1 MAGVKPSKTGASG
14 TPPPLKQAFFSGR
27 SHAYAVEPDPSRLNC
42 PRMTIPP
49 PSPLLS
55 PTPPHGDFDPSVL
68 EAGVEQIL
76 ALFRRLHDEGALPPV
91 LSQVAPGAIA
101 AQLAPTAP
109 AVGES
114 LATIL
119 ADIERIIVPGITH
132 WHHPSFFAY
141 FANSSSVP
149 SLLGEFLTSGL
160 NANAMLWVTS
170 PAATELEQRVLEWL
184 WTAMGLPDAASWFGI
199 ITDTASM
206 SVMLA
211 IAAAR
216 EHAGL
221 DIRRRG
227 MAGRAD
233 LPVLRVYCTSH
244 THSSVAKACITLG
257 IGSDNVVAI
266 PVDAEFRMRVDAL
279 EAALTADRAASMRPL
294 AVVATVGTTST
305 SSIDPVPA
313 IADVCAR
320 EKVWLHID
328 AAYAGVMGIAPEY
341 RWVLDG
347 VERADSV
354 VTNPHKWLFTTMDCS
369 ALWTRHQ
376 DVLRNAFSLVAEYLV
391 TARDSQVVNYMDYG
405 VQLGRRFRALK
416 LWMVMRA
423 FGTDGLASRLRDH
436 CAMAREF
443 AAWIDAD
450 PAWTLSAPVPFSLI
464 CFRYA
469 PAGMSDADADA
480 KNAAMLAAVNSRGKV
495 YLSHTRLDGRY
506 VLRLAIGNIL
516 TAREHVALAWDELQ
530 RASR

>member
-1 MAGVKPSKTGASG
+1 MRAVLDYPPMT
-14 TPPPLKQAFFSGR
+14 TPTQ
-27 SHAYAVEPDPSRLNC
+27 
-42 PRMTIPP
+42 
-49 PSPLLS
+49 SPLLS
-55 PTPPHGDFDPSVL
+55 PPPPHGDFDAAVL

-76 ALFRRLHDEGALPPV
+76 ALFRRLHDDGALPPV
-91 LSQVAPGAIA
+91 LSQVAPGTIA
-101 AQLAPTAP
+101 AQLALHAP

-114 LATIL
+114 ISTIL
-119 ADIERIIVPGITH
+119 SDVERIIVPGITH

-184 WTAMGLPDAASWFGI
+184 WTAMGLPDAESWFGI

-206 SVMLA
+206 STMLA

-216 EHAGL
+216 EASGL

-244 THSSVAKACITLG
+244 THSSVAKAGITLG
-257 IGSDNVVAI
+257 LGSDNVIAI
-266 PVDAEFRMRVDAL
+266 PSDDAFRMRVDAL
-279 EAALTADRAASMRPL
+279 ESAIAADRAAGMRPL
-294 AVVATVGTTST
+294 CVVATVGTTST

-313 IADVCAR
+313 IADVCER
-320 EKVWLHID
+320 EKVWLHVD

-369 ALWTRHQ
+369 ALWTRHP
-376 DVLRNAFSLVAEYLV
+376 DVLRNAFSLQAEYLV

-416 LWMVMRA
+416 LWMVMR
-423 FGTDGLASRLRDH
+423 GGWSRIR
-436 CAMAREF
+436 
-443 AAWIDAD
+443 
-450 PAWTLSAPVPFSLI
+450 
-464 CFRYA
+464 
-469 PAGMSDADADA
+469 
-480 KNAAMLAAVNSRGKV
+480 RG
-495 YLSHTRLDGRY
+495 R
-506 VLRLAIGNIL
+506 
-516 TAREHVALAWDELQ
+516 
-530 RASR
+530 

>member
-1 MAGVKPSKTGASG
+1 
-14 TPPPLKQAFFSGR
+14 
-27 SHAYAVEPDPSRLNC
+27 
-42 PRMTIPP
+42 
-49 PSPLLS
+49 
-55 PTPPHGDFDPSVL
+55 
-68 EAGVEQIL
+68 
-76 ALFRRLHDEGALPPV
+76 LPPV
-91 LSQVAPGAIA
+91 LSQVAPGTIA
-101 AQLAPTAP
+101 AQLAPVAP
-109 AVGES
+109 AAGES

-119 ADIERIIVPGITH
+119 ADVERIIVPGITQ

-149 SLLGEFLTSGL
+149 SLLGEFLMSGL

-206 SVMLA
+206 STMLA

-216 EHAGL
+216 EAAGL

-233 LPVLRVYCTSH
+233 LPVLRVYCSSH
-244 THSSVAKACITLG
+244 THSSAAKACITLG
-257 IGSDNVVAI
+257 IGSDNVVAV
-266 PVDAEFRMRVDAL
+266 PSDDQFRMRADAL
-279 EAALTADRAASMRPL
+279 EAAIAADRAAGMRPL

-305 SSIDPVPA
+305 SSIDPVPV
-313 IADVCAR
+313 IADICTR
-320 EKVWLHID
+320 EKVWLHVD
-328 AAYAGVMGIAPEY
+328 AAYAGVMAIAPEY
-341 RWVLDG
+341 RWILAG

-354 VTNPHKWLFTTMDCS
+354 LTNPHKWLFTTMDCS
-369 ALWTRHQ
+369 ALWTRHP
-376 DVLRNAFSLVAEYLV
+376 DVLRGAFSLVAEFLI
-391 TARDSQVVNYMDYG
+391 TTRDAQVVNYMDYG

-443 AAWIDAD
+443 AGWVTAD
-450 PAWTLSAPVPFSLI
+450 PAWALSAPVPFSLV

-469 PAGMSDADADA
+469 PPGMSDADADA
-480 KNAAMLAAVNSRGKV
+480 KNSQLLATVNARGKA
-495 YLSHTRLDGRY
+495 YLSHTKLNGRF

-516 TAREHVALAWDELQ
+516 TAREHVALAWEELQ
-530 RASR
+530 RAAQ